1 MKYLISLMMMLA
13 SSLAFSAD
21 PTLVITSSSSTLLQN
36 ANTLV
41 TFTFSEP
48 VTGFDV
54 TDIKVQGTAAISG
67 FSGSGSV
74 YNANIQKSAVD
85 INTVA
90 LVVDNNSTV
99 PAGHGANIGFNVS
112 PRYYIKSGNVF
123 NGKMV
128 ESVPQPSCPKAGEV
142 LVNADNTPAAPLN
155 EKYFTF
161 DNERRSFGIKESRIS
176 CLTRVLTGQK
186 YVNKLSPKPFELNNV
201 HGGHNHS
208 TLMPKITQ
216 AQIPPLTGVTKVRVK
231 PSNLEGNN
239 PDVNGKF
246 NGSGTGD
253 ARFGNLPAKF
263 ETDDPIVFPNGKGKA
278 HLHTFYGNNSVNY
291 QTNSA
296 SLIKNCVSSFAGGIA
311 NCTGYWMPST
321 VDVSS
326 GTALLPVDILMYYK
340 AGTMAHLPYI
350 EPLPQGLKIIAGN
363 PSASSL
369 LTQTDRVRF
378 ECFRRDGG
386 PETDGKNF
394 RDCSGDIYSHMF
406 LTVAFPNCVADD
418 GKGGMQLDSPNHRSH
433 LAHDMAGNPQTT
445 FNHCPTTHPHRIA
458 SISQIANFEI
468 PLGSNTST
476 WRLSSDNYSA
486 GLPGGFSAH
495 ADWWGGWQVYWA
507 NRLNTQCNTKI
518 INCVFNYI
526 GLNDGVPI
534 TNITT
539 IGNIATLT
547 TQFPHLLK
555 NSNADGTYPD
565 SVGSSVSQILRG
577 RLTGVIGASASTYN
591 FDVTKVTNTHIDYP
605 IAGGTINP
613 VGSQNMK
620 ITGPSTIEITLPA
633 TPTTLINGAVDP
645 ANVKLQ
651 WGEEFCNLGGPC
663 APQAYSDF
671 YYGNKQ

>member
-1 MKYLISLMMMLA
+1 MKYLLSLLMLA
-13 SSLAFSAD
+13 SSIAHAE
-21 PTLVITSSSSTLLQN
+21 PTLTITANSQTLLQG

-41 TFTFSEP
+41 TFNFSEP
-48 VTGFDV
+48 VTGFDIS
-54 TDIKVQGTAAISG
+54 DIKVQGTATISG
-67 FSGSGSV
+67 FTGSGSSYTV
-74 YNANIQKSAVD
+74 NIQKSAAER
-85 INTVA
+85 NTVA
-90 LVVDNNSTV
+90 LVVDNNATT
-99 PAGHGANIGFNVS
+99 PAGHGASIGFNVS
-112 PRYYIKSGNVF
+112 PRMYIKDGNLF
-123 NGKMV
+123 NGKLV
-128 ESVPQPSCPKAGEV
+128 EAVPQPSCPKAGEV

-155 EKYFTF
+155 EKYFVF
-161 DNERRSFGIKESRIS
+161 DDERRSIAVKEVRIS

-186 YVNKLSPKPFELNNV
+186 YVKKLSPKPFELNNV
-201 HGGHNHS
+201 HGGLHHGTN
-208 TLMPKITQ
+208 MPKITQ
-216 AQIPPLTGVTKVRVK
+216 AQIPPLSGVTKVRVK

-239 PDVNGKF
+239 PDGTGKF
-246 NGSGTGD
+246 SNAGAGD

-321 VDVSS
+321 VDVAT
-326 GTALLPVDILMYYK
+326 GTALLPTSILMYYK
-340 AGTMAHLPYI
+340 AGTIAQLPYI

-363 PSASSL
+363 PSANSL
-369 LTQTDRVRF
+369 LTQTDKVRF

-386 PETDGKNF
+386 QSTDGKNF

-406 LTVAFPNCVADD
+406 LSVNFPECVADD
-418 GKGGMQLDSPNHRSH
+418 GFGKMQLDSPNHRSH
-433 LAHDMAGNPQTT
+433 LASPDNAFTT
-445 FNHCPTTHPHRIA
+445 LNKCPTTHPHRIA
-458 SISQIANFEI
+458 AIAQIASFDI

-486 GLPGGFSAH
+486 GLAGGFSAH

-526 GLNDGVPI
+526 GLNDGIGI
-534 TNITT
+534 TNISTAA
-539 IGNIATLT
+539 NIATVT
-547 TQFPHLLK
+547 TQFPHQLK

-565 SVGSSVSQILRG
+565 SVGSNVSQILRG
-577 RLTGVIGASASTYN
+577 RLTGVTGASASTYN
-591 FDVTKVTNTHIDYP
+591 FDVTKVTNTNVEYP

-613 VGSQNMK
+613 VGSQDMK

-633 TPTTLINGAVDP
+633 TPTTLINGPVDP
-645 ANVKLQ
+645 NVVKLQ
-651 WGEEFCNLGGPC
+651 WGEEFCNLDGPC

-671 YYGNKQ
+671 YYGNKN